1 MSRIRLL
8 LALLTT
14 AFAVAPLFAGPSLFK
29 RKVPPAKVPALI
41 ETLKSDRDEKKR
53 KAAADELG
61 GADPRL
67 NPEVATAL
75 AIALRKDPS
84 ASVRVEAAESLG
96 QLGYVFPLG
105 GQALEAAANDPST
118 MVRLA
123 AKRSLWEYHLNGYRT
138 SKGNDDTAVQTVEP
152 PIALPPGPRQ
162 AVAIVPVSMPLPPVK
177 PLIPVLPPTQP
188 TVSMRLPPVAPP
200 TGPRV
205 ARLTFLAELFPGTRV
220 ANRSLIDATPPAILN
235 LTSEP
240 PIAKR
245 PAITIPE
252 LPAPPAPVPPPTL
265 TVIPSAP
272 PVSVPDYDPKLP
284 SFMPDLPSVVLPPEA
299 TPLPPMPTPT
309 PKIPRIPATL
319 PPLGGGPIDRGG
331 SNTDR

>member
-1 MSRIRLL
+1 MLRIRFLLVL
-8 LALLTT
+8 LAA
-14 AFAVAPLFAGPSLFK
+14 AFAVAPLFAGPGLLK
-29 RKVPPAKVPALI
+29 RKVPPARVPALI

-75 AIALRKDPS
+75 AIVLRKDPS

-96 QLGYVFPLG
+96 QLGYVFPLA
-105 GQALEAAANDPST
+105 GQALEAAAANDPST

-138 SKGNDDTAVQTVEP
+138 SKGNDDTTVQTVEP

-162 AVAIVPVSMPLPPVK
+162 TVAIVPVNMPLPPVK
-177 PLIPVLPPTQP
+177 PLIPVLPPAQP
-188 TVSMRLPPVAPP
+188 TVSLKLPQVTPP
-200 TGPRV
+200 SGPRV
-205 ARLTFLAELFPGTRV
+205 ARPTFLAELFPGTRF
-220 ANRSLIDATPPAILN
+220 ANRSLVDATPPAILN
-235 LTSEP
+235 LTAEP

-252 LPAPPAPVPPPTL
+252 LPSPPSIVPPPTL
-265 TVIPSAP
+265 TVIPPAP
-272 PVSVPDYDPKLP
+272 PVSTPDYVPTLP
-284 SFMPDLPSVVLPPEA
+284 PFTPDLPSVVLPPEA
-299 TPLPPMPTPT
+299 TPFPPIPTQT
-309 PKIPRIPATL
+309 PPIPRIPATL
-319 PPLGGGPIDRGG
+319 PPLGG
-331 SNTDR
+331 SKTDR